1 MDVNLLLDLS
11 DDHLPLHQVNQ
22 RQLSISMSAIA
33 EAGGSGRNAPLNLCL
48 TKAAIVC
55 KITT

>member
-33 EAGGSGRNAPLNLCL
+33 GAGRSGRNAPS
-48 TKAAIVC
+48 TSV
-55 KITT
+55 